1 MDEPILFSCLFY
13 REITMDYKTNAEPR
27 TVAPDGAAVFCRYD
41 ELVEVSELKPNPGNP
56 NQHSDGQIELL
67 AKIIKSTGWRAPIT
81 VSKRSG
87 LITKGHGRRMAAMR
101 AGLKY
106 APVEYQDYAS
116 EEEEH
121 ADLLADN
128 RIAELA
134 NMDEDKLTAM
144 LKEMQDMADDFDMDL
159 TGYDEAALA
168 ELLEEEATA
177 DDTTDSDVPES
188 EGPVFTK
195 RGDLWF
201 LGRHRLLCGDSTNAG
216 EVETLM
222 GGDQADLYLTDPP
235 YNVAYVGKTKD
246 ALTIQNDK
254 MADGDFRQFLVDAF
268 SAADAVM
275 KQGAAFYIW
284 HADSE
289 GFNFRGACDDIGW
302 KVRECLIWNK
312 NTMVL
317 GRQDY
322 QWKHEPCLYG
332 WKDGASHNWYS
343 DRSQTTVID
352 MDKPS
357 RSADHPTMKPVPLFA
372 YEIQNST
379 KPGDIVLD
387 SFGGSGTTLIACEQ
401 MNRMAR
407 LMELDPK
414 YCDVIIRRYLK
425 EDGAAQP
432 DVYVERDG
440 RHMSLEEALEQAGA
454 VL

>member
-1 MDEPILFSCLFY
+1 
-13 REITMDYKTNAEPR
+13 
-27 TVAPDGAAVFCRYD
+27 
-41 ELVEVSELKPNPGNP
+41 
-56 NQHSDGQIELL
+56 
-67 AKIIKSTGWRAPIT
+67 
-81 VSKRSG
+81 
-87 LITKGHGRRMAAMR
+87 MAAMR

-144 LKEMQDMADDFDMDL
+144 LKEMQDMADDFDLDL
-159 TGYDEAALA
+159 TDYDEAALA
-168 ELLEEEATA
+168 ELLDEEATA

-188 EGPVFTK
+188 EGPVFAK

-201 LGRHRLLCGDSTNAG
+201 LGGHRLLCGDSTNAS

-222 GGDQADLYLTDPP
+222 SGDQADLYLTDPP

-317 GRQDY
+317 GR
-322 QWKHEPCLYG
+322 
-332 WKDGASHNWYS
+332 
-343 DRSQTTVID
+343 
-352 MDKPS
+352 
-357 RSADHPTMKPVPLFA
+357 
-372 YEIQNST
+372 
-379 KPGDIVLD
+379 
-387 SFGGSGTTLIACEQ
+387 
-401 MNRMAR
+401 
-407 LMELDPK
+407 
-414 YCDVIIRRYLK
+414 
-425 EDGAAQP
+425 
-432 DVYVERDG
+432 
-440 RHMSLEEALEQAGA
+440 
-454 VL
+454 

>member
-13 REITMDYKTNAEPR
+13 REKTMDYKTNAEPR

-41 ELVEVSELKPNPGNP
+41 ELVEVSALKPNPGNP

-144 LKEMQDMADDFDMDL
+144 LKEMQDMAADFDMDL

-201 LGRHRLLCGDSTNAG
+201 LGRHRLLCGDSTKAG

-222 GGDQADLYLTDPP
+222 GGDKADLYLTDPP
-235 YNVAYVGKTKD
+235 YNVALGMGGSVDEARKRHRRTDG
-246 ALTIQNDK
+246 LVIMNDK
-254 MADGDFRQFLVDAF
+254 MEDSEFRSFLDAAF
-268 SAADAVM
+268 GCAKSVM
-275 KQGAAFYIW
+275 NPGAAFYIW
-284 HADSE
+284 HADNESY
-289 GFNFRGACDDIGW
+289 NFRGALRDVGLTL
-302 KVRECLIWNK
+302 RQTLIWNK
-312 NTMVL
+312 NQMTL

-332 WKDGASHNWYS
+332 WNDGASHNWYS

-379 KPGDIVLD
+379 KAGDIVLD
-387 SFGGSGTTLIACEQ
+387 SFGGSGTTLIA
-401 MNRMAR
+401 
-407 LMELDPK
+407 
-414 YCDVIIRRYLK
+414 
-425 EDGAAQP
+425 
-432 DVYVERDG
+432 
-440 RHMSLEEALEQAGA
+440 
-454 VL
+454 